1 MDVGVEDAEESVL
14 TGGCVALRFLG
25 ALHGLVE
32 RGAHLCAATEGVH
45 GAGFDEGFED
55 ALVEQAEVDLFAE
68 LPKAGE
74 ARLPCCLKC
83 VACGDDGLDGVVADV
98 LDGGETEADGSPV

>member
-14 TGGCVALRFLG
+14 AGGFVALGFLG
-25 ALHGLVE
+25 ALHGFVE
-32 RGAHLCAATEGVH
+32 RGGELGAATEGVH

-68 LPKAGE
+68 LVE
-74 ARLPCCLKC
+74 ADEALLPCFAA
-83 VACGDDGLDGVVADV
+83 VRRVR
-98 LDGGETEADGSPV
+98 